1 MNDLSPSRPIRHDV
15 HETTTCSVG
24 STSVWALDA
33 QVAVSAAE
41 TAEAELSYS
50 SECKSESKRKL
61 AGAYYTPADVADHFW
76 QIFFDRRNITSSLS
90 AQNLIEG
97 AHFVEPSAGAGAL
110 FFSLIKGLIN
120 QGLSPQI
127 VRLINADLVDINQQ
141 ALEFIRDK
149 IETLEQR
156 WDIKFDRVRLIH
168 GDFRSYEF
176 PATDR
181 PGVFFGNPPFVA
193 NQKGSSKWKNLYADF
208 IERSLELSRKP
219 AHLHFIVPL
228 SIAFSRDYSALR
240 SRMQRLKSEI
250 SISNYDNIPDT
261 LFKSGKPKHTNTNK
275 ANSQRCSI
283 LSVAPARTPR
293 VYASALQRWSKGER
307 TSLLCSIPTFY
318 DVTDYRLDDQ
328 IPRPANQLIA
338 DYLRAS
344 IEEKR
349 LGSLI
354 CSASRYR
361 LAIGSVARNYIGFR
375 DELDGS
381 SNVLGFGSEKDFLT
395 ALGVLSS
402 RLFFD
407 YWLTVGDGFHLTKST
422 ILNFPLAQYVEE
434 ELQRLQPEVRK
445 MWRNRN
451 NFEKA
456 KLNNGRQTR
465 SFDFSAVAPS
475 LYVNGR

>member
-1 MNDLSPSRPIRHDV
+1 M
-15 HETTTCSVG
+15 G

-33 QVAVSAAE
+33 QEAVSAAE
-41 TAEAELSYS
+41 TAEADLSYS

-76 QIFFDRRNITSSLS
+76 QIFFDRRNITNSLS
-90 AQNLIEG
+90 AQSLLKV
-97 AHFVEPSAGAGAL
+97 AYFVEPSAGAGAL
-110 FFSLIKGLIN
+110 FFSLIKKLIN
-120 QGLSPQI
+120 HGLSPQT

-141 ALEFIRDK
+141 ALEFIRDQ
-149 IETLEQR
+149 IGTLEQR

-168 GDFRSYEF
+168 GDFRSYKF

-181 PGVFFGNPPFVA
+181 SGVFFGNPPFVA
-193 NQKGSSKWKNLYADF
+193 NQKDSSRWKNLYADF
-208 IERSLELSRKP
+208 IEHSLELSRKP

-228 SIAFSRDYSALR
+228 SITFSRDYSALR
-240 SRMQRLKSEI
+240 SRLRRLNSEI

-283 LSVAPARTPR
+283 LSVAPAKTPR
-293 VYASALQRWSKGER
+293 VYASALKRWSKGER
-307 TSLLCSIPTFY
+307 TSLLSSIPTFH
-318 DVTDYRLDDQ
+318 DVTDYRHDDQ
-328 IPRPANQLIA
+328 IPRPANKLIA
-338 DYLRAS
+338 DYLQAS
-344 IEEKR
+344 FEEKR
-349 LGSLI
+349 LGALI
-354 CSASRYR
+354 GGSSRYR
-361 LAIGSVARNYIGFR
+361 LTIGSVARNYIGFR
-375 DELDGS
+375 DEPDGS
-381 SNVLGFGSEKDFLT
+381 SNVLGFGNEKDFLT

-402 RLFFD
+402 DLFFD

-422 ILNFPLAQYVEE
+422 IFNFPLAQHVEE

-451 NFEKA
+451 RFQKA

-465 SFDFSAVAPS
+465 SFDFSAAAPS
-475 LYVNGR
+475 LYVNER